1 MTMSR
6 APGRGRRRESPVGV
20 LAGCVGSVPRLAGRG
35 HEDGEADQSLIA
47 DVQRDPYG
55 AGLGKPE
62 FLKGPLAGWAS
73 RRIDDEHRLVY
84 RMHDGALEI
93 AACYGH

>member
-1 MTMSR
+1 VR
-6 APGRGRRRESPVGV
+6 VRLVFSPDAWDQY
-20 LAGCVGSVPRLAGRG
+20 LAWQG
-35 HEDGEADQSLIA
+35 EDMKMVKRINRLIA

-84 RMHDGALEI
+84 RMRDGALEI
-93 AACYGH
+93 AACYGHYAGK